1 MIGSSTRILEITE
14 YRLRL
19 SRVLLPVETTQLRG
33 FFGKLFA
40 DEILLHHHEANGEL
54 RYDYPRVQF
63 KVLDREA
70 CLIGIAE
77 GGAVVER
84 LWRQVDEARIG
95 DETLTVIEAG
105 LQRRR
110 ERVGET
116 EQFLAYCFLS
126 PWMALNQANHRR
138 FTSEVDEHERCAL
151 LERILV
157 GNCLSLAKALG
168 HCVMTRLH
176 ADARGLYSVTAR
188 LKGVPMLAF
197 RGSFRTNFQLPNR
210 LGIGKSVSRGFG
222 TVQRREER
230 ATEKM
235 SC

>member
-1 MIGSSTRILEITE
+1 
-14 YRLRL
+14 
-19 SRVLLPVETTQLRG
+19 VEVSQLRG
-33 FFGKLFA
+33 FFGDTFP
-40 DEILLHHHEANGEL
+40 DEILLHHHEADGNL

-95 DETLTVIEAG
+95 GETLPVLEAG
-105 LQRRR
+105 LNRRC
-110 ERVGET
+110 EGFGET
-116 EQFLAYCFLS
+116 EQPHAYRFLS
-126 PWMALNQANHRR
+126 PWMALNQENHRR
-138 FTSEVDEHERCAL
+138 FNSEADDHERCAL

-168 HCVMTRLH
+168 HCVMTRLQ
-176 ADARGLYSVTAR
+176 ADATGLYPVTAR

-197 RGSFRTNFQLPNR
+197 RGSFRINFQLPNR

-222 TVQRREER
+222 TVERREG
-230 ATEKM
+230 
-235 SC
+235 